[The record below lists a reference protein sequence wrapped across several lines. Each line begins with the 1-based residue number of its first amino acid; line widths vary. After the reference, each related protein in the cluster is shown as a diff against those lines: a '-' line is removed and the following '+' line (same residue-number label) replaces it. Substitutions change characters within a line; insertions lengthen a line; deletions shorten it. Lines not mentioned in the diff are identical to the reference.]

1 MRHTA
6 SKIYQL
12 YPTIFNTALIVLLV
26 WVMILSDWS
35 VLNVSFGD
43 FLLVGIVL
51 LLLSNVPIDFSK
63 KQQQLFIISTSSII
77 LITLLAYITGPAD
90 MNIKLLLFSN
100 VKLMFY
106 IGPVMMIYNYISSR
120 GLKPKFVR
128 INTYMSLLVIAI
140 GIVIIYFILT
150 DQLDILHKIWY
161 FTRIDD
167 RSYHLGSSDIIRM
180 RSLFAEPAHLG
191 FYLNI
196 SLYFVLKQR
205 NKYWLVYTVLISI
218 GIVLTLSYSM
228 IMIGSWLIMS
238 TIAKHVK
245 LSQFKWDGRYLIVVA
260 VMLLIALIFGEFLY
274 EAIYIRT
281 LNILSGEDGSAIARL
296 MGSWQQIDSGHLL
309 FGVGAAHSTNI
320 TNMYA
325 YALSDFGIIGL
336 LGLLAGTGI
345 IFTFG
350 LREGVFFTLMNIS
363 KGGYLNPLFWLF
375 ILVIGLTNFNHKHTN
390 RDGEKTWI
398 L

>member
-63 KQQQLFIISTSSII
+63 KQQQLFTISTSSII
-77 LITLLAYITGPAD
+77 LITLLAYITDPAD

-106 IGPVMMIYNYISSR
+106 IGTIMMIYNYISSR

-140 GIVIIYFILT
+140 GIVIIYLILT

-205 NKYWLVYTVLISI
+205 NKYWLVYAVLISI

-309 FGVGAAHSTNI
+309 FGVGAAHSINI

>member
-35 VLNVSFGD
+35 VLNVSIGD

-106 IGPVMMIYNYISSR
+106 IGTVMMIYNYISSR

-205 NKYWLVYTVLISI
+205 NKYWLVYAVLISI

-336 LGLLAGTGI
+336 VGLLTGTGI

>member
-106 IGPVMMIYNYISSR
+106 IGTVMMIYNYISSR

-309 FGVGAAHSTNI
+309 FGVGAAHSINI

>member
-12 YPTIFNTALIVLLV
+12 YPSVFHTVLIVFLV
-26 WVMILSDWS
+26 WTMILSDWS

-63 KQQQLFIISTSSII
+63 KQQWLFIISTSSII

-106 IGPVMMIYNYISSR
+106 IGTVMMIYNYISSR

-128 INTYMSLLVIAI
+128 VNTYMSLLVIAI
-140 GIVIIYFILT
+140 GIVIIYLILT

>member
-106 IGPVMMIYNYISSR
+106 IGTVMMIYNYISSR
-120 GLKPKFVR
+120 GLKTKFVR

>member
-63 KQQQLFIISTSSII
+63 KQQWLFIISTSSII

-106 IGPVMMIYNYISSR
+106 IGTVMMIYNYISSR

-205 NKYWLVYTVLISI
+205 NKYWLVYAVLISI

-336 LGLLAGTGI
+336 LSLLAGTGI

>member
-1 MRHTA
+1 MRHTE

-12 YPTIFNTALIVLLV
+12 YPSVFHTVLIVFLV
-26 WVMILSDWS
+26 WTMILSDWS

-43 FLLVGIVL
+43 FFLLGIVL

-63 KQQQLFIISTSSII
+63 KEQQLFIISTISII
-77 LITLLAYITGPAD
+77 LITLLAYITGPAN

-106 IGPVMMIYNYISSR
+106 IGTVMMIYNYISSR
-120 GLKPKFVR
+120 GLEPKFVR

-205 NKYWLVYTVLISI
+205 NKYWLVYAVLISI

-281 LNILSGEDGSAIARL
+281 LN
-296 MGSWQQIDSGHLL
+296 
-309 FGVGAAHSTNI
+309 
-320 TNMYA
+320 
-325 YALSDFGIIGL
+325 
-336 LGLLAGTGI
+336 
-345 IFTFG
+345 
-350 LREGVFFTLMNIS
+350 
-363 KGGYLNPLFWLF
+363 
-375 ILVIGLTNFNHKHTN
+375 
-390 RDGEKTWI
+390 
-398 L
+398 

>member
-106 IGPVMMIYNYISSR
+106 IGAVMMIYNYISSR
-120 GLKPKFVR
+120 GLNPKFVR

-140 GIVIIYFILT
+140 GIVIIYLILT
-150 DQLDILHKIWY
+150 DQLDILHKIWH

-167 RSYHLGSSDIIRM
+167 RSYHLGSSEIIRM

-336 LGLLAGTGI
+336 VGLLTGTGI

>member
-63 KQQQLFIISTSSII
+63 KQQWLFIISTSSII

-106 IGPVMMIYNYISSR
+106 IGMVMMIYNYISSR

-128 INTYMSLLVIAI
+128 VNTYMSLLVIAI
-140 GIVIIYFILT
+140 GIVIIYLILT
-150 DQLDILHKIWY
+150 DQLDILHKIWH

-167 RSYHLGSSDIIRM
+167 RSYHLGSSEIIRM

-296 MGSWQQIDSGHLL
+296 MGSWQQIDSAHLL

-350 LREGVFFTLMNIS
+350 LREGIFFTLMNIS

>member
-35 VLNVSFGD
+35 VLNVSIGD

-106 IGPVMMIYNYISSR
+106 IGTVMMIYNYISSR

>member
-63 KQQQLFIISTSSII
+63 KQQQLFTISTSSII
-77 LITLLAYITGPAD
+77 LITLLAYITDPAD

-106 IGPVMMIYNYISSR
+106 IGTVMMIYNYISSR

-140 GIVIIYFILT
+140 GIVIIYLILT

-228 IMIGSWLIMS
+228 SMIGSWLIMS

-390 RDGEKTWI
+390 RDGEKIWI

>member
-63 KQQQLFIISTSSII
+63 KQQWLFIISTSSII

-106 IGPVMMIYNYISSR
+106 IGTVMMIYNYISSR

-128 INTYMSLLVIAI
+128 VNTYMSLLVIAI
-140 GIVIIYFILT
+140 GIVIIYLILT
-150 DQLDILHKIWY
+150 DKLDILHKIWH

-205 NKYWLVYTVLISI
+205 NKYWLVYAVLISI

>member
-106 IGPVMMIYNYISSR
+106 IGTVMMIYNYISSR

-140 GIVIIYFILT
+140 GIVIIYLILT

-336 LGLLAGTGI
+336 VGLLTGTGI

>member
-6 SKIYQL
+6 FKIYQL

-106 IGPVMMIYNYISSR
+106 IGTVMMIYNYISSR

-128 INTYMSLLVIAI
+128 VNTYMSLLVIAI
-140 GIVIIYFILT
+140 GIVIIYLILT

-161 FTRIDD
+161 FTRVDD
-167 RSYHLGSSDIIRM
+167 RSYHLGSSEIIRM

-191 FYLNI
+191 FYLNT

>member
-63 KQQQLFIISTSSII
+63 KQQQLFTISTSSII

-106 IGPVMMIYNYISSR
+106 IGAVMMIYNYISSR
-120 GLKPKFVR
+120 GLNPKFVR

-140 GIVIIYFILT
+140 GIVIIYLILT
-150 DQLDILHKIWY
+150 DQLDILHKIWH

-167 RSYHLGSSDIIRM
+167 RSYHLGSSEIIRM

-325 YALSDFGIIGL
+325 YALSDFGIIDL

>member
-1 MRHTA
+1 MRHTE

-12 YPTIFNTALIVLLV
+12 YPSVFHTVLIVFLV
-26 WVMILSDWS
+26 WTMILSDWS

-51 LLLSNVPIDFSK
+51 LLLSNVPIDFSI
-63 KQQQLFIISTSSII
+63 KQQQLFIISTSSVI

-106 IGPVMMIYNYISSR
+106 IGTVMMIYNYISSR

-140 GIVIIYFILT
+140 GIVIIYLVLT

-205 NKYWLVYTVLISI
+205 NKYWLVYAVLISV
-218 GIVLTLSYSM
+218 GTVLTLSYSM

-245 LSQFKWDGRYLIVVA
+245 LSQFKWDGRYLIVVG

-309 FGVGAAHSTNI
+309 FGVGTAHSTNI

>member
-106 IGPVMMIYNYISSR
+106 IGTVMMIYNYISSR

-167 RSYHLGSSDIIRM
+167 RSYYLGSSDIIRM

-205 NKYWLVYTVLISI
+205 NKYWLVYAILISI
-218 GIVLTLSYSM
+218 GTALTLSYSM

-238 TIAKHVK
+238 TIAKHMK
-245 LSQFKWDGRYLIVVA
+245 LSQFKWDRRYLIA
-260 VMLLIALIFGEFLY
+260 VGVILLIALIFGEFLY

-296 MGSWQQIDSGHLL
+296 MGSWQQIDSDHLL

-336 LGLLAGTGI
+336 LSLLAGTGI

-390 RDGEKTWI
+390 RDGEKIWI

>member
-63 KQQQLFIISTSSII
+63 KQQQLFTISTSSII
-77 LITLLAYITGPAD
+77 LITLLAYITDPAD

-106 IGPVMMIYNYISSR
+106 IGTVMMIYNYISSR

-140 GIVIIYFILT
+140 GIVIIYLILT

-228 IMIGSWLIMS
+228 SMIGSWLIMS

-245 LSQFKWDGRYLIVVA
+245 LSQFKWDERYLIVVA

>member
-35 VLNVSFGD
+35 VLNVSIGD

-106 IGPVMMIYNYISSR
+106 IGTVMMIYNYISSR

-128 INTYMSLLVIAI
+128 VNMYMSLLVIAI
-140 GIVIIYFILT
+140 GIVIIYLILT

>member
-106 IGPVMMIYNYISSR
+106 IGTVMMIYNYISSR
-120 GLKPKFVR
+120 GLKPKFLRV
-128 INTYMSLLVIAI
+128 NTYMSLLVIAI

-205 NKYWLVYTVLISI
+205 NKYWLVYAVLISI

-245 LSQFKWDGRYLIVVA
+245 LSQFKWGGRYLIVVA

-309 FGVGAAHSTNI
+309 FGVGTAHSTNI

>member
-43 FLLVGIVL
+43 FLLVGLVL

-106 IGPVMMIYNYISSR
+106 IGTVMMIYNYISSR

-150 DQLDILHKIWY
+150 DQLDILHKIWH

>member
-12 YPTIFNTALIVLLV
+12 YTTIFNTALIVLLV

-106 IGPVMMIYNYISSR
+106 IGTVMMIYNYISSR

-128 INTYMSLLVIAI
+128 VNTYMSLLVIAI

-205 NKYWLVYTVLISI
+205 NKYWLVYAVLISI
-218 GIVLTLSYSM
+218 GIALTLSYSM

-238 TIAKHVK
+238 TIAKHMK
-245 LSQFKWDGRYLIVVA
+245 LSQFKWDRRYLIIVGVI
-260 VMLLIALIFGEFLY
+260 LLIALIFGEFLY

-296 MGSWQQIDSGHLL
+296 MGSWQQIDSDHLL
-309 FGVGAAHSTNI
+309 FGVGAAHSTDI

-336 LGLLAGTGI
+336 LSLLAGTGI

-375 ILVIGLTNFNHKHTN
+375 ILVIGLTNFNHKYTN

>member
-35 VLNVSFGD
+35 VLNVSIGD

-106 IGPVMMIYNYISSR
+106 IGTVMMIYNYISSR

-205 NKYWLVYTVLISI
+205 NKYWLVYAVLISI

-390 RDGEKTWI
+390 RDGEKIWI

>member
-106 IGPVMMIYNYISSR
+106 IGTVMMIYNYISSR
-120 GLKPKFVR
+120 GLKSKFVR

-205 NKYWLVYTVLISI
+205 NKYWLVYAVLISI

-309 FGVGAAHSTNI
+309 FGVGAAHSINI

>member
-63 KQQQLFIISTSSII
+63 KQQWLFIISTSSII

-106 IGPVMMIYNYISSR
+106 IGTVMMIYNYISSR

-140 GIVIIYFILT
+140 GIVIIYLILT
-150 DQLDILHKIWY
+150 DQLDILHKIWH

-167 RSYHLGSSDIIRM
+167 RSYHLGSSEIIRM

>member
-63 KQQQLFIISTSSII
+63 KQQWLFIISTSSII

-106 IGPVMMIYNYISSR
+106 IGTVMMIYNYISSR

-128 INTYMSLLVIAI
+128 VNTYMSLLVIAI
-140 GIVIIYFILT
+140 GIVIIYLILT
-150 DQLDILHKIWY
+150 DQLDILHKIWH

-167 RSYHLGSSDIIRM
+167 RSYHLGSSEIIRM

>member
-35 VLNVSFGD
+35 VLNVSIGD

-106 IGPVMMIYNYISSR
+106 IGTVMMIYNYISSR

-205 NKYWLVYTVLISI
+205 NKYWLVYAVLISI

>member
-1 MRHTA
+1 MRQTT

-12 YPTIFNTALIVLLV
+12 YPSVFHTVLIVFLV
-26 WVMILSDWS
+26 WTMILSDWS

-43 FLLVGIVL
+43 FFLLGIVL

-77 LITLLAYITGPAD
+77 LITLLAYISGSAD

-106 IGPVMMIYNYISSR
+106 IGTVIMIYNYIR
-120 GLKPKFVR
+120 NHNLEHVFGR

-150 DQLDILHKIWY
+150 DQLDILHKIWQ
-161 FTRIDD
+161 FTRTDD
-167 RSYHLGSSDIIRM
+167 RSYHLGSSHIIRM

-218 GIVLTLSYSM
+218 GVVLTLSYSM
-228 IMIGSWLIMS
+228 VMIGSWLIMS
-238 TIAKHVK
+238 TIAKHMK
-245 LSQFKWDGRYLIVVA
+245 LSQFKWDGRYLIVVG
-260 VMLLIALIFGEFLY
+260 VILLIALIFGEFLY

-325 YALSDFGIIGL
+325 YALSDFGIVGL
-336 LGLLAGTGI
+336 FGLLAGTGV

>member
-106 IGPVMMIYNYISSR
+106 IGTVMMIYNYISSR

-167 RSYHLGSSDIIRM
+167 RSYYLGSSDIIRM

-205 NKYWLVYTVLISI
+205 NKYWLVYAILISI
-218 GIVLTLSYSM
+218 GTALTLSYSM

-238 TIAKHVK
+238 TIAKHMK
-245 LSQFKWDGRYLIVVA
+245 LSQFKWDRRYLIA
-260 VMLLIALIFGEFLY
+260 VGVILLIALIFGEFLY

-296 MGSWQQIDSGHLL
+296 MGSWQQIDSDHLL

-336 LGLLAGTGI
+336 LSLLAGTGI

-375 ILVIGLTNFNHKHTN
+375 ILVIGLTNFNHKYTN

>member
-35 VLNVSFGD
+35 VLNVSIGD

-106 IGPVMMIYNYISSR
+106 IGTVMMIYNYISSR

-140 GIVIIYFILT
+140 GIVIIYLILT
-150 DQLDILHKIWY
+150 EQLEILHKIWY

>member
-35 VLNVSFGD
+35 VLNVSIGD

-106 IGPVMMIYNYISSR
+106 IGTVMMIYNYISSR

-140 GIVIIYFILT
+140 GIVIIYLILT

>member
-106 IGPVMMIYNYISSR
+106 IGTVMMIYNYISSR

-205 NKYWLVYTVLISI
+205 NKYWLVYAVLISI
-218 GIVLTLSYSM
+218 GIALTLSYSM

-238 TIAKHVK
+238 TIAKHMK
-245 LSQFKWDGRYLIVVA
+245 LSQFKWDRRYLIVVG
-260 VMLLIALIFGEFLY
+260 VILLIALIFGEFLY

-296 MGSWQQIDSGHLL
+296 MGSWQQIDSDHLL

-336 LGLLAGTGI
+336 LSLLAGTGI

-375 ILVIGLTNFNHKHTN
+375 ILVIGLTNFNHKYTN
-390 RDGEKTWI
+390 RDGEKT
-398 L
+398 

>member
-63 KQQQLFIISTSSII
+63 KQQQLFITSTSSII

-106 IGPVMMIYNYISSR
+106 IGTVMMIYNYISSL
-120 GLKPKFVR
+120 GLTPKFVR

-140 GIVIIYFILT
+140 GIVIIYLILT

-296 MGSWQQIDSGHLL
+296 MGSWQQIDSGYLL

-336 LGLLAGTGI
+336 LGLLAGTWI

-390 RDGEKTWI
+390 RDGEKIWI

>member
-63 KQQQLFIISTSSII
+63 KQQQFFTISTSSII
-77 LITLLAYITGPAD
+77 LITLLAYITDPAD

-106 IGPVMMIYNYISSR
+106 IGTIMMIYNYISSR

-140 GIVIIYFILT
+140 GIVIIYLILT

>member
-106 IGPVMMIYNYISSR
+106 IGTVMMIYNYISSR

-309 FGVGAAHSTNI
+309 FGVGAAHSINI

-325 YALSDFGIIGL
+325 YALSDFGRIGL

>member
-106 IGPVMMIYNYISSR
+106 IGTVMMIYNYISSR

-128 INTYMSLLVIAI
+128 VNTYMSLLVIAI
-140 GIVIIYFILT
+140 GIVIIYLILT
-150 DQLDILHKIWY
+150 DQLDILHKIWH

-205 NKYWLVYTVLISI
+205 NKYWLVYAVLISI

-309 FGVGAAHSTNI
+309 FGVGAAHSTDI

-336 LGLLAGTGI
+336 VGLLTGTGI

>member
-63 KQQQLFIISTSSII
+63 KQQWLFIISTSSII

-106 IGPVMMIYNYISSR
+106 IGTVMMIYNYISSR

-128 INTYMSLLVIAI
+128 VNTYMSLLVIAI
-140 GIVIIYFILT
+140 GIVIIYLILT

-167 RSYHLGSSDIIRM
+167 RSYHLGSSEIIRM

-296 MGSWQQIDSGHLL
+296 MGSWQQIDSAHLL

-350 LREGVFFTLMNIS
+350 LREGIFFTLMNIS

>member
-35 VLNVSFGD
+35 VLNVSIGD

-63 KQQQLFIISTSSII
+63 KQQWLFIISTSSII

-106 IGPVMMIYNYISSR
+106 IGTVMMIYNYISSR

-140 GIVIIYFILT
+140 GIVIIYLILT
-150 DQLDILHKIWY
+150 EQLEILHKIWY

-205 NKYWLVYTVLISI
+205 NKYWLVYAVLISI